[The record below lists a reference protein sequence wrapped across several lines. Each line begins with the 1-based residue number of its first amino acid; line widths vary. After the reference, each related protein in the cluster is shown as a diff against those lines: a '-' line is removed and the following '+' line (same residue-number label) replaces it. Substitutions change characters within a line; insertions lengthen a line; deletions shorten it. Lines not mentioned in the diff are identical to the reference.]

1 MSIVITGNPGVGK
14 HTIVNEIAKKMELEI
29 IDINKIAKES
39 ELFEKNQ
46 DTNDVDVEKLKEIL
60 KGEDFEEKVIVGHL
74 VPYVLEKNQIK
85 IIIIL
90 RRNPY
95 DLLVVYKDRGYTDEK
110 SRENAGSEI
119 LGIIAHDT
127 INKFQE
133 KSFQIN
139 TSEKSI
145 EETVEKTI
153 EVISSNKGNEEVDW
167 LDLITKN
174 NDLKKFFGDWL
185 NNALKSA

>member
-1 MSIVITGNPGVGK
+1 MSIIITGTPGVGK
-14 HTIVNEIAKKMELEI
+14 HTIANEIAKKMKLEI

-39 ELFEKNQ
+39 ELFEENQ

-60 KGEDFEEKVIVGHL
+60 KEKNFEEKVVVGHL
-74 VPYVLEKNQIK
+74 TPYVLEKNQIK
-85 IIIIL
+85 VIIIL

-95 DLLVVYKDRGYTDEK
+95 DLLAVYKDRGYTDEK

-127 INKFQE
+127 ISKFQE

-145 EETVEKTI
+145 EETVKKTM

-174 NDLKKFFGDWL
+174 NDLKKFFVDWL
-185 NNALKSA
+185 NNALKFT

>member
-1 MSIVITGNPGVGK
+1 MQSIRVHNMSIIITGTPGVGK
-14 HTIVNEIAKKMELEI
+14 HTIANEIAKKMKLEI

-39 ELFEKNQ
+39 ELFEENQ
-46 DTNDVDVEKLKEIL
+46 DTNDVDVKKLKEIL
-60 KGEDFEEKVIVGHL
+60 KEKGFEEKVVIGHL
-74 VPYVLEKNQIK
+74 TPYVLEKNQIK
-85 IIIIL
+85 VIIIL

-95 DLLVVYKDRGYTDEK
+95 DLLEVYKDREYTDEK

-139 TSEKSI
+139 ISEKSI
-145 EETVEKTI
+145 EETVKKTMEI
-153 EVISSNKGNEEVDW
+153 ISSNKGNDEVDW

-174 NDLKKFFGDWL
+174 NDLKKFFGD
-185 NNALKSA
+185 